1 MTNML
6 HENSGGIKSIVSG
19 VGAGVEG
26 AYVPFFASTARDNKW
41 LWLGIA
47 GVQGGFNRT
56 VEFDIA
62 TGPGG
67 GEVDDYSDCYFFH
80 TGRQSQNTQNFY
92 WPINIPAGSRVAIRC
107 KDNDAAAIAYVIP
120 NVTLTNVSMPFG
132 DPVSRLL
139 LPQKTIITGGSAGVD
154 GAIVEVIASLPVK
167 LDYLMIHWTQLS
179 AVNNSIGNWDL
190 MTGAAGLEVDRL
202 GEMAHSR
209 NQSPTRKESSVPWCG
224 PVSLDVGERLS
235 LRAKTDVNVALS
247 MLWQAIGLEY
257 PAQ

>member
-19 VGAGVEG
+19 VGAGVKG
-26 AYVPFFASTARDNKW
+26 AYVEFFSSTVRANKW
-41 LWLGIA
+41 LWLAIA

-67 GEVDDYSDCYFFH
+67 SEVDDYADCYFFH
-80 TGRQSQNTQNFY
+80 TGRQSTNTQNFY
-92 WPINIPAGSRVAIRC
+92 WPINIPAGNRVAIRC

-120 NVTLTNVSMPFG
+120 NVTLTDISMPFG

-139 LPQKTIITGGSAGVD
+139 LPQKTIITGASAGVD
-154 GAIVEVIASLPVK
+154 GAVVELIASLPVK

-179 AVNNSIGNWDL
+179 GVNDAIGNWDL
-190 MTGAAGLEVDRL
+190 MTGAAGLEFDRL
-202 GEMAHSR
+202 GEMGCSR
-209 NQSPTRKESSVPWCG
+209 DQSPVRKESSVPWCG

-235 LRAKTDVNVALS
+235 LRGKTDVNVALS
-247 MLWQAIGLEY
+247 MLWQAVGLEY
-257 PAQ
+257 PPQ

>member
-6 HENSGGIKSIVSG
+6 HENSGGIKSIISG

-26 AYVPFFASTARDNKW
+26 AYVQFFSSTVRDNKW

-80 TGRQSQNTQNFY
+80 TGRQSQNTMNFY

-120 NVTLTNVSMPFG
+120 NVTLTDISMPFG
-132 DPVSRLL
+132 DPVSRLV
-139 LPQKTIITGGSAGVD
+139 LPAVNVISGASAGVD
-154 GAIVEVIASLPVK
+154 GAIVPIIGALPVK
-167 LDYLMIHWTQLS
+167 LDYLMIHWIQVS
-179 AVNNSIGNWDL
+179 GVNNAIGNWDL
-190 MTGAAGLEVDRL
+190 MTGAAGLEFDRL
-202 GEMAHSR
+202 GEMACSR
-209 NQSPTRKESSVPWCG
+209 NQSPIRKESSVPWCG

-235 LRAKTDVNVALS
+235 IRAKTDVNVALT
-247 MLWQAIGLEY
+247 MLWGAVGLEY
-257 PAQ
+257 PPQ